1 MRNLGRLLKR
11 FASLPSGSGTLF
23 PAGHFYSPIVDTD
36 ELRARQSSVWASPP
50 TILGIDFNDAYH
62 RKVLGEYFPAYYGE
76 FVYPSRPNG
85 NWLMFHVENDQF
97 SWLDCRALFVL
108 LRAWRPKRFVEVGS
122 GFSTLLTA
130 DVNRRFLGG
139 AMSITCIE
147 PYPRAFLRS
156 PELGIDRLLVAKVQ
170 DVEPATFA
178 ALESGD
184 VLFIDSSHV
193 SKTGSDVNHLCF
205 EVLPRLRPG
214 VRIHF
219 HDIFLPMEYP
229 QPWVLDENRGWNEQY
244 LVRALLMFSTHF
256 KVLFGS
262 SYAYCAHA
270 DALRAA
276 LKDSTGAYYGGG
288 SLWLE
293 RTQGI

>member
-1 MRNLGRLLKR
+1 MRNLSRLFKR
-11 FASLPSGSGTLF
+11 FASLSSSTGTLF
-23 PAGHFYSPIVDTD
+23 PAGHFYSPIVDTS
-36 ELRARQSSVWASPP
+36 ELRARQSSLWPGAH
-50 TILGIDFNDAYH
+50 TILGINFNDAYH
-62 RKVLGEYFPAYYGE
+62 RKVLGEYFPEYYGE
-76 FVYPSRPNG
+76 FAYPLRSNG
-85 NWLMFHVENDQF
+85 DNLTFYVENDQF

-108 LRAWRPKRFVEVGS
+108 LRAWQPKRFIEVGS
-122 GFSTLLTA
+122 GFSTLLVA

-139 AMSITCIE
+139 TMDITCIE
-147 PYPRAFLRS
+147 PYPRGFLRS
-156 PELGIDRLLVAKVQ
+156 RELGIDRLLVSKVQ
-170 DVEPATFA
+170 DVDAGAFA
-178 ALESGD
+178 ALGAGD

-205 EVLPRLRPG
+205 EVLPRLAPG

-244 LVRALLMFSTHF
+244 VVRALLMFNTHF

-276 LKDSTGAYYGGG
+276 LSDPTGAYYGGG

-293 RTQGI
+293 RTS

>member
-1 MRNLGRLLKR
+1 MRKLARLLKR
-11 FASLPSGSGTLF
+11 FTSVSSGTGTLF

-36 ELRARQSSVWASPP
+36 ELRARQSSVWPIAT

-62 RKVLGEYFPAYYGE
+62 RRVLGEYFPAYYGE
-76 FVYPSRPNG
+76 FAYPLRPDG
-85 NWLMFHVENDQF
+85 GDLLTFHVENDQF

-108 LRAWRPKRFVEVGS
+108 LRAWRPKRFIEVGS
-122 GFSTLLTA
+122 GFSTLLTT

-139 AMSITCIE
+139 TMSITCIE
-147 PYPRAFLRS
+147 PYPRDFLRS
-156 PELGIDRLLVAKVQ
+156 PALGIDRLLVAKVQ

-178 ALESGD
+178 ALDEGD

-262 SYAYCAHA
+262 SYAYCKHA
-270 DALRAA
+270 EALREA
-276 LKDSTGAYYGGG
+276 LKDPSGAYYGGG

-293 RTQGI
+293 RNA